1 MSTLKVDTIE
11 SKTINGDIT
20 VSSPLVGDGSGLTN
34 LPSQTAN
41 DFTNTLKT
49 KLDNVEANAT
59 TDQTKTDIEALGIDI
74 SGTMSGHIIPGTN
87 SVYDIGSAEYK
98 VRHLFLSDNSL
109 WVGDDHK
116 VTVEGGKKKYK
127 KRKKGIVP
135 AGVQTFLITSVFADT
150 AALLINFK
158 AQIHDPA
165 PSNELDPDH
174 ADFNPPTSKWQEFLV
189 LHGHPNKS
197 VDDIYNTATDF
208 DDEKEETDKATAEG
222 DIVYFDGS
230 VYRRLPLGSEGQ
242 VLLANGDG
250 TAPEWAAPAAGGA
263 WEYVSTSSGNATSR
277 SFRNIF
283 SWSTYPCWMF
293 VFNGIAMDNAGGG
306 LGVQFY
312 DASDVLSTSGYQWNY
327 AVLNSGSS
335 SWSVSNSNSDTFMHL
350 SNNPSN
356 AAPLWCNLLVWY
368 GGTRNM
374 VTADCIWDHT
384 HGNNYFG
391 RSVAGGRKGG
401 FASTGIYFK
410 QWAGVFQGGDIY
422 AYRLK
427 KS

>member
-1 MSTLKVDTIE
+1 MSTIKVDNLDTR
-11 SKTINGDIT
+11 TGTGNIT
-20 VSSPLVGDGSGLTN
+20 LNRPLVGDGSGLTN

-49 KLDNVEANAT
+49 KLDNVEASAT
-59 TDQTKTDIEALGIDI
+59 ADQTKTDIEALGIELPAANLTGTIHADRYTDTVYTHPTTAGNKHI
-74 SGTMSGHIIPGTN
+74 PSGGATDQVLTYSSSGT
-87 SVYDIGSAEYK
+87 
-98 VRHLFLSDNSL
+98 
-109 WVGDDHK
+109 
-116 VTVEGGKKKYK
+116 
-127 KRKKGIVP
+127 
-135 AGVQTFLITSVFADT
+135 
-150 AALLINFK
+150 AA
-158 AQIHDPA
+158 
-165 PSNELDPDH
+165 
-174 ADFNPPTSKWQEFLV
+174 W
-189 LHGHPNKS
+189 
-197 VDDIYNTATDF
+197 AT
-208 DDEKEETDKATAEG
+208 
-222 DIVYFDGS
+222 
-230 VYRRLPLGSEGQ
+230 P
-242 VLLANGDG
+242 
-250 TAPEWAAPAAGGA
+250 AGGA

-312 DASDVLSTSGYQWNY
+312 DASDALSTSGYQWNY
-327 AVLNSGSS
+327 AVLNSNSS
-335 SWSVSNSNSDTFMHL
+335 SWSISNSNSDTFMHL

-384 HGNNYFG
+384 HAGNYFG

-401 FASTGIYFK
+401 FESTGIYFK